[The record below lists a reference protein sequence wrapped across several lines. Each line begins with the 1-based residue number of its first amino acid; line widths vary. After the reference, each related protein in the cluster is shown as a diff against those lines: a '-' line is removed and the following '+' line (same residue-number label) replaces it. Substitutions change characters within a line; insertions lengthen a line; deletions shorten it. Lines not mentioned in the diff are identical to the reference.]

1 MIMYLNPDD
10 STPIYKQIEN
20 EIIRAI
26 FTGELKKGEEIP
38 SIRQLG
44 KDIGV
49 NYHTIR
55 KSYQELQNKG
65 YINIDE
71 RSKTK
76 VASDFSKCDDN
87 ELVLRCIEQGFK
99 ENLREASLKGYSR
112 EDLIEL
118 IDEELKNREV

>member
-1 MIMYLNPDD
+1 MLMYLDPSD
-10 STPIYKQIEN
+10 STPICKQIVN
-20 EIIRAI
+20 EIIKSI
-26 FTGELKKGEEIP
+26 FTGEMKKNEELP

-44 KDIGV
+44 KDLGV

-55 KSYQELQNKG
+55 KSYQELQYRG

-71 RSKTK
+71 RSKTTIS
-76 VASDFSKCDDN
+76 SDFSICEDN
-87 ELVLRCIEQGFK
+87 ELVLRGIERGFK

-112 EDLIEL
+112 DDLIKL